1 MVRGG
6 AKPLR
11 TWPFRH
17 EGDAVSGDGRGDL
30 GGAGMGSCGIDL
42 PLPNRAW
49 GVYVGAH
56 RAYGIYIMPFWLK
69 SHVSPRGA
77 GEEYFCSTHPPNK
90 NTKLGLLRKLRFLL
104 FRAQEPLSLP

>member
-49 GVYVGAH
+49 GVSVGTQ
-56 RAYGIYIMPFWLK
+56 GLK
-69 SHVSPRGA
+69 V
-77 GEEYFCSTHPPNK
+77 
-90 NTKLGLLRKLRFLL
+90 LRNAIL
-104 FRAQEPLSLP
+104 AQEAM